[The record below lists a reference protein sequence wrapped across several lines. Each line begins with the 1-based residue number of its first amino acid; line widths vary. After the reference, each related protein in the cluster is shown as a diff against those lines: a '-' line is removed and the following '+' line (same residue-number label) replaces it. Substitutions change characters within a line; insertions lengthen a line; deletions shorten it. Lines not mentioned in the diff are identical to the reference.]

1 MSDSETVRQATGE
14 RSVLAEVSD
23 MIAVVLEDVGG
34 VGSEIGMDTQFLA
47 DLDMESIDLVA
58 LSVHLQDHYGEQVN
72 FAEFIAGFDVDEI
85 IELSVGHLVAHITR
99 SLAEAG
105 ES

>member
-1 MSDSETVRQATGE
+1 MSDREPVRTATDE
-14 RSVLAEVSD
+14 CRVLAEVSD

-34 VGSEIGMDTQFLA
+34 VDIEIGMNTQFLG

-58 LSVHLQDHYGEQVN
+58 LSVQLRDYYGEDVN

-85 IELSVGHLVAHITR
+85 IELSVGHLVGHITR